1 MSAAALS
8 CRSLSCN
15 ALFAGRAEPMRVQRP
30 LASAHPSSSPTGNL
44 MNIAQ
49 TTQDTLGLMKES
61 LAKNVTISTGL
72 SAYDLQAPAKNLYP
86 IVTPLRNSLPRVARL
101 NPGDAARWRTI
112 TSLVGSG
119 FDAMGWVPEGQR
131 SASMSYAAN
140 SVQAPYI
147 TLGEEDT
154 VTFEAEA
161 AAQGY
166 EDINATATL
175 RLLQKTMRKEEMALL
190 GGNASIS
197 LGTAPTPA
205 LSASGSGATLPAGT
219 YSVIVVALTFE
230 GYLNSSVANGVVTTK
245 TITGNDGNTYTLS
258 GGSSNRS
265 VNATQPVTLG
275 QTLSATV
282 AAVNGAVAYA
292 WYVGPTGSETLQTV
306 STINSAAFGAP
317 LTPGRQSAGV
327 IAGDNSRNTPLAF
340 DGLLTVGFNP
350 LNSAYVQTL
359 ATGTP
364 GSGAFLTAS
373 GRGSIVEID
382 NMLMQMWNAYRLSPT
397 VIYVNAQEQ
406 KNITI
411 KCLTNASG
419 PIIRYNV
426 DASQEKPYEFAA
438 SGVVRW
444 YYNPLTGVEIPINVH
459 PDLPPGTLLAFCE
472 KLPVWYQSNET
483 PNVAEVLTRRDYY
496 RVDWPLRT
504 RRREYG
510 VYAEETLAVY
520 APFGVGVI
528 TNIGNG

>member
-1 MSAAALS
+1 M
-8 CRSLSCN
+8 
-15 ALFAGRAEPMRVQRP
+15 
-30 LASAHPSSSPTGNL
+30 NL
-44 MNIAQ
+44 AQ

-72 SAYDLQAPAKNLYP
+72 TAYDLQAPAKNLYP
-86 IVTPLRNSLPRVARL
+86 TVTPLRNSLPRVARL

-131 SASMSYAAN
+131 TASMSYAAN
-140 SVQAPYI
+140 FVSAPYL

-161 AAQGY
+161 AAQGF

-190 GGNASIS
+190 GGNASIA
-197 LGTAPTPA
+197 LGTPSTPS

-219 YSVIVVALTFE
+219 YSVIAVALSFE
-230 GYLNSSVANGVVTTK
+230 GYRNASLAAGVATIK
-245 TITGNDGNTYTLS
+245 TITGNDGNTYTLN
-258 GGSSNRS
+258 GGSSMKS
-265 VNATQPVTLG
+265 SNATQAVTLG

-282 AAVNGAVAYA
+282 PLVNGAVAYA
-292 WYVGPTGSETLQTV
+292 WYVGAIGAETLQNIT
-306 STINSAAFGAP
+306 TINSATFSAP
-317 LTPGRQSAGV
+317 LATGQQAATV
-327 IAGDNSRNTPLAF
+327 ITTDNSRNATLAF

-350 LNSAYVQTL
+350 ANNAYVQTL
-359 ATGTP
+359 ATGTAGT
-364 GSGAFLTAS
+364 GSFLTAS

-406 KNITI
+406 KNITA
-411 KCLTNASG
+411 KCLTNSSG
-419 PIIRYNV
+419 PLLRYPV
-426 DASQEKPYEFAA
+426 DASQDKPYEFAA

-444 YYNPLTGVEIPINVH
+444 YYNPLTGIEIPVNVH

-472 KLPVWYQSNET
+472 RLPVWYQSNET